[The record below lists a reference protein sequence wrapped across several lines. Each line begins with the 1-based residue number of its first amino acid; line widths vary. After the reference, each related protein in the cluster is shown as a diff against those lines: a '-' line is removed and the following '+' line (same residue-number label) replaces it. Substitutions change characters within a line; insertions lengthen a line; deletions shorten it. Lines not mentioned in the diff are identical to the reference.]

1 MLLLLRRDRC
11 PVGEEGAALG
21 QVGGVGPAAAAAVVR
36 DRVVEEAPAVVQ
48 VLQRGLRW
56 GDAGGGWHGDEGRHC
71 RRNDGPGGHGDDR
84 RRRLHRRMR
93 RRSDGRRRGGQRRRR
108 LKGS

>member
-1 MLLLLRRDRC
+1 MLLLRRDRC

-21 QVGGVGPAAAAAVVR
+21 QVGGVRPAAAAAVVR

-56 GDAGGGWHGDEGRHC
+56 RDAGYRG
-71 RRNDGPGGHGDDR
+71 
-84 RRRLHRRMR
+84 RRLNIYNTRFRH
-93 RRSDGRRRGGQRRRR
+93 SY
-108 LKGS
+108 KAKE